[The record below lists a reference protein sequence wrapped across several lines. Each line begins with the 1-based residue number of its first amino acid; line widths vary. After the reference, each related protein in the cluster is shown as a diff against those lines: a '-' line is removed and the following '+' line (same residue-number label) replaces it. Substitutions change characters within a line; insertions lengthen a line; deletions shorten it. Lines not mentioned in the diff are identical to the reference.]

1 MTTPHEYARAQ
12 ADAFRAQLHELIRIP
27 SVSADPAYAP
37 HMQRAASWLAD
48 HLNGIGLSAEVIPA
62 QGHPLVY
69 AEWLK
74 AGPDARTLLIY
85 GHYDV
90 QPAALEDG
98 WDSDPFEPV
107 EKNGAIYAR
116 GADDNKGQFFAH
128 VKAVESILAA
138 RGALPLNIK
147 IILEGEEESGGE
159 SIARYVAES
168 GARLAADVCVI
179 SDSSI
184 LTPDQPS
191 IVYALRGIAAMEL
204 RVTGPSHDLHSG
216 SYGGSV
222 HNPLQALTEIVAAL
236 HDADG
241 RVTVPGFYDDVLAL
255 SDQERA
261 ELAKIPWTEA
271 DWQAQTGA
279 PQSWGEAGYSL
290 RERTGARPTLEVNGL
305 GGGYAGQG
313 FKTVLPASGIAKIS
327 CRLVA
332 NQDPYRIYE
341 RIRDYIASITPP
353 TVRSELIYL
362 SGGHGAQVDINDP
375 AMQAAVMAYE
385 KIWGARPVFMR
396 EGGSLPIVAEFQRH
410 LNVPVILM
418 GFGLDSD
425 GIHGPNEHFPVALFH
440 KGVDTAIHFYYAL
453 AGAEA

>member
-1 MTTPHEYARAQ
+1 MTTPHEYARGHAE
-12 ADAFRAQLHELIRIP
+12 AFRAQLHDLIRIP
-27 SVSADPAYAP
+27 SVSADPAYTP
-37 HMQRAASWLAD
+37 HMQRAAHWLAD
-48 HLNGIGLSAEVIPA
+48 HLNGIGLTAEVIPT

-74 AGPDARTLLIY
+74 AGPDAKTLLIY

-90 QPAALEDG
+90 QPAVMEDG

-107 EKNGAIYAR
+107 EKDGAIYAR

-128 VKAVESILAA
+128 VKAVEAILAA

-159 SIARYVAES
+159 SIAQYVRERA
-168 GARLAADVCVI
+168 ARLAADVCVI

-191 IVYALRGIAAMEL
+191 IVYALRGITAMEL
-204 RVTGPSHDLHSG
+204 RVSGPSHDLHSG

-236 HDADG
+236 HAPDG
-241 RVTVPGFYDDVLAL
+241 RVTVPGFYDDVLSL

-290 RERTGARPTLEVNGL
+290 RERVGARPTLEVNGL

-313 FKTVLPASGIAKIS
+313 FKTVLPAAGIAKIS

-332 NQDPYRIYE
+332 NQDPRRIYE
-341 RIRDYIASITPP
+341 QIRDYIASITPP

-362 SGGHGAQVDINDP
+362 SGGHGALVDINDP
-375 AMQAAVMAYE
+375 AMQAAVTAYE
-385 KIWGARPVFMR
+385 KIWDARPVFMR
-396 EGGSLPIVAEFQRH
+396 EGGSLPIVAEFQQH

-425 GIHGPNEHFPVALFH
+425 GIHGPNEHFPVAMFH
-440 KGVDTAIHFYYAL
+440 KGVDAAIHFYYAL
-453 AGAEA
+453 AGTEA